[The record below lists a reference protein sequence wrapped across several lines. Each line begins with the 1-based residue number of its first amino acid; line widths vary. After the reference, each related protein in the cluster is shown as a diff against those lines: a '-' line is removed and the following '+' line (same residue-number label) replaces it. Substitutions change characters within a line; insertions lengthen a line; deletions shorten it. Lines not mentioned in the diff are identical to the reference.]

1 MDIRVKKTK
10 RAIQKAFVALL
21 REKPIEKIT
30 VKEIAER
37 AEINKTTFYSHY
49 ETLDAL
55 TAEMER
61 QTVQLVCDN
70 MGGAQQLLDTPEAF
84 VREMFANLQQATD
97 YLGVVPASAM
107 NRFTQ
112 HLRDAVLEQIKSD
125 NIEPSQYE
133 NVGAILIFVMNGL
146 SGLLNTD
153 AKLAQKQIDV
163 IAAITWEKTVAAM
176 QKVIEADDF
185 SDAMELTDDMTAA
198 ATAQGG
204 TLAAV
209 YQAQSGG
216 QPVGYA
222 INVEASG
229 SQGTISMMVGI
240 DMDGAVTGVSIVT
253 NSETS
258 GIGSKVMSNEPL
270 TNGTRV
276 LDQFIGKSAA
286 DGVLSVG
293 SNVDAITGATVSTKG
308 VTTGVNAAL
317 AAAGVIG

>member
-61 QTVQLVCDN
+61 QIHPARLRQYGRRTAAAGYAGGFVQ
-70 MGGAQQLLDTPEAF
+70 
-84 VREMFANLQQATD
+84 EMFANLQQATD

-153 AKLAQKQIDV
+153 AKLAQKHINV
-163 IAAITWEKTVAAM
+163 IAAVVA
-176 QKVIEADDF
+176 
-185 SDAMELTDDMTAA
+185 
-198 ATAQGG
+198 
-204 TLAAV
+204 
-209 YQAQSGG
+209 
-216 QPVGYA
+216 
-222 INVEASG
+222 N
-229 SQGTISMMVGI
+229 
-240 DMDGAVTGVSIVT
+240 GVH
-253 NSETS
+253 
-258 GIGSKVMSNEPL
+258 GL
-270 TNGTRV
+270 H
-276 LDQFIGKSAA
+276 
-286 DGVLSVG
+286 LSH
-293 SNVDAITGATVSTKG
+293 
-308 VTTGVNAAL
+308 
-317 AAAGVIG
+317 

>member
-55 TAEMER
+55 TAEMEL

-70 MGGAQQLLDTPEAF
+70 MGGAQQLLDAPEAF
-84 VREMFANLQQATD
+84 VQEMFASLQQATD

-112 HLRDAVLEQIKSD
+112 HLRDAILEQIKLA
-125 NIEPSQYE
+125 NMEPSQYE

-163 IAAITWEKTVAAM
+163 IAAVVANG
-176 QKVIEADDF
+176 VRSIPF
-185 SDAMELTDDMTAA
+185 SC
-198 ATAQGG
+198 
-204 TLAAV
+204 
-209 YQAQSGG
+209 
-216 QPVGYA
+216 
-222 INVEASG
+222 
-229 SQGTISMMVGI
+229 
-240 DMDGAVTGVSIVT
+240 
-253 NSETS
+253 
-258 GIGSKVMSNEPL
+258 
-270 TNGTRV
+270 
-276 LDQFIGKSAA
+276 
-286 DGVLSVG
+286 
-293 SNVDAITGATVSTKG
+293 
-308 VTTGVNAAL
+308 
-317 AAAGVIG
+317 

>member
-10 RAIQKAFVALL
+10 RAIQKTFIDLL

-70 MGGAQQLLDTPEAF
+70 MRGAQQLLDEPEAF
-84 VREMFANLQQATD
+84 VQEMFAALQQATD
-97 YLGVVPASAM
+97 YLGVVPVSAM

-112 HLRDAVLEQIKSD
+112 HLRDAILEKIKGD

-163 IAAITWEKTVAAM
+163 IAAV
-176 QKVIEADDF
+176 V
-185 SDAMELTDDMTAA
+185 
-198 ATAQGG
+198 
-204 TLAAV
+204 
-209 YQAQSGG
+209 
-216 QPVGYA
+216 
-222 INVEASG
+222 
-229 SQGTISMMVGI
+229 
-240 DMDGAVTGVSIVT
+240 
-253 NSETS
+253 
-258 GIGSKVMSNEPL
+258 
-270 TNGTRV
+270 
-276 LDQFIGKSAA
+276 A
-286 DGVLSVG
+286 DGVHGLHFSH
-293 SNVDAITGATVSTKG
+293 
-308 VTTGVNAAL
+308 
-317 AAAGVIG
+317 

>member
-107 NRFTQ
+107 NALHSICGMPFWNRS
-112 HLRDAVLEQIKSD
+112 K
-125 NIEPSQYE
+125 
-133 NVGAILIFVMNGL
+133 AIT
-146 SGLLNTD
+146 SSLLNM
-153 AKLAQKQIDV
+153 K
-163 IAAITWEKTVAAM
+163 
-176 QKVIEADDF
+176 
-185 SDAMELTDDMTAA
+185 
-198 ATAQGG
+198 
-204 TLAAV
+204 
-209 YQAQSGG
+209 
-216 QPVGYA
+216 
-222 INVEASG
+222 
-229 SQGTISMMVGI
+229 
-240 DMDGAVTGVSIVT
+240 
-253 NSETS
+253 
-258 GIGSKVMSNEPL
+258 MSV
-270 TNGTRV
+270 R
-276 LDQFIGKSAA
+276 S
-286 DGVLSVG
+286 
-293 SNVDAITGATVSTKG
+293 
-308 VTTGVNAAL
+308 
-317 AAAGVIG
+317 

>member
-97 YLGVVPASAM
+97 YLGVVPVSAM

-112 HLRDAVLEQIKSD
+112 HLRDAILEKIEGE

-133 NVGAILIFVMNGL
+133 NIGAILIFVMNGL

-153 AKLAQKQIDV
+153 AKLAQKHINV
-163 IAAITWEKTVAAM
+163 IAAVVANG
-176 QKVIEADDF
+176 VRSIPF
-185 SDAMELTDDMTAA
+185 SC
-198 ATAQGG
+198 
-204 TLAAV
+204 
-209 YQAQSGG
+209 
-216 QPVGYA
+216 
-222 INVEASG
+222 
-229 SQGTISMMVGI
+229 
-240 DMDGAVTGVSIVT
+240 
-253 NSETS
+253 
-258 GIGSKVMSNEPL
+258 
-270 TNGTRV
+270 
-276 LDQFIGKSAA
+276 
-286 DGVLSVG
+286 
-293 SNVDAITGATVSTKG
+293 
-308 VTTGVNAAL
+308 
-317 AAAGVIG
+317 